1 MGRPQKQSYI
11 SFPLE
16 MKEKSVFFPHS
27 GRLKKKEYPAIFT
40 IATDR
45 HRDKTPPR

>member
-11 SFPLE
+11 SSPLE
-16 MKEKSVFFPHS
+16 MKEKSVFFFFFY
-27 GRLKKKEYPAIFT
+27 YPAIFT